1 MKRAA
6 FARALAR
13 QIATGVALS
22 AVVYVTAT
30 HVRPVFFANTNVAQR
45 VLAPSPARDSSRMIE
60 AVVRASPWLHAPFE
74 IAVGSAQF
82 ALDRDAFAGDLMGT
96 GHLSRARA
104 TTIADV
110 AVTRAYR
117 ERVPPALILGVML
130 TENDAFKPTARSKVG
145 AVGLMQIMPNVW
157 RPTLGKIFGTN
168 LRDDATNVKY
178 GVFVLRWM
186 HDGVPEL
193 LGPSASY
200 RTALLRYNGCVSG
213 RNTPKCRRY
222 PDVVQRHVIRSA
234 GRSCAGR
241 DFETC
246 VIQPLWLRRKLPVP
260 QTITMRGAGAAAGMV
275 AH

>member
-1 MKRAA
+1 MIRSDLV
-6 FARALAR
+6 RTTAR
-13 QIATGVALS
+13 QVLTGIALT

-30 HVRPVFFANTNVAQR
+30 AVRPVFVSSTPMVQR
-45 VLAPSPARDSSRMIE
+45 VLASTPARDSSRMIE
-60 AVVRASPWLHAPFE
+60 AVVRSSPWLHAPFD

-82 ALDRDAFAGDLMGT
+82 AADRDAFVQDLLAT
-96 GHLSRARA
+96 GRLTRARA
-104 TTIADV
+104 TTIADA

-130 TENDAFKPTARSKVG
+130 TENDAFKPSARSRVG

-186 HDGVPEL
+186 HDGVPEEL
-193 LGPSASY
+193 SPAASY

-213 RNTPKCRRY
+213 RNTSSCRRY
-222 PDVVQRHVIRSA
+222 PDVVQRHVLRHAST
-234 GRSCAGR
+234 SCGGR

-246 VIQPLWLRRKLPVP
+246 VVQPLWLRRRLPAPETLSLGVP
-260 QTITMRGAGAAAGMV
+260 GTGRGMV